1 MVDILSWAP
10 FAAQEQPPMQLID
23 LRSDTVTRP
32 TGGMLDAMVKAR
44 LGDDVF
50 GEDPTANELEE
61 RLARMFGHE
70 AGLFCPSGTMTNQI
84 AIKVHTR
91 PGDEVICD
99 EGAHIYRY
107 EGGGTM
113 ATSGCSVKL
122 IQSDRGRFTAE
133 QVSQGIHDPPAL
145 WLARTRL
152 VSIEN
157 SCNRGGGA
165 VWDLKEVRKIKALC
179 DKHGLAMHMDGARI
193 FNAMHV
199 TGEKPEV
206 WGGLFDTVS
215 ICLSKGLGAPAGSV
229 LVGDRTLIAEA
240 RRVRKRLGGG
250 MRQVGIL
257 AAACLF
263 ALDHHV
269 PALVEDHRRAAR
281 LGKALGDLPYIKEV
295 MPVVTNIV
303 MLTLQN
309 GIPADRFVQRSR
321 EHGVVTVALGP
332 SSVRLVLHR
341 DVSDADLEKAI
352 TIFNSLNP

>member
-1 MVDILSWAP
+1 
-10 FAAQEQPPMQLID
+10 MQLID

-32 TGGMLDAMVKAR
+32 TAAMLDAMVNAR

-50 GEDPTANELEE
+50 GEDPTANALEE
-61 RLARMFGHE
+61 RLAKLFGHE

-84 AIKVHTR
+84 AIKVLTR

-122 IQSDRGRFTAE
+122 IQGDRGRFTAE
-133 QVSQGIHDPPAL
+133 QVSEGIHDPPAL
-145 WLARTRL
+145 WLARTSL

-165 VWDLKEVRKIKALC
+165 VWDLSEVKRIRTVC
-179 DKHGLAMHMDGARI
+179 DRHGLAMHMDGARI
-193 FNAMHV
+193 FNALHV
-199 TGEKPEV
+199 TGERPDD
-206 WGGLFDTVS
+206 WGVLFDTVS

-229 LVGDRTLIAEA
+229 LVGSHALISEA

-257 AAACLF
+257 AAACQH
-263 ALDHHV
+263 ALDHHME
-269 PALVEDHRRAAR
+269 ALADDHQRAKRLEVALNALDHVEHVA
-281 LGKALGDLPYIKEV
+281 
-295 MPVVTNIV
+295 PVVTNIV
-303 MLTLQN
+303 ILTLAV
-309 GIPADRFVQRSR
+309 GLPADRFVERLR
-321 EHGVVTVALGP
+321 EAGVVSVALGP
-332 SSVRLVLHR
+332 RSVRLVLHR
-341 DVSDADLEKAI
+341 DVNDADLERAI
-352 TIFNSLNP
+352 EILNRINP